1 MVLVLFEFSRYPDG
15 MDEIPFKAQ
24 PQIAAARHRG
34 AGLNRAGRYESR
46 EHVAAD
52 DGWDSWNDPEL
63 PPLTT
68 TVQTDASRS
77 IIARNA
83 SPDIP
88 FDRSIN
94 PYRGCEHGCIY
105 CYARPSH
112 NWLGLSS
119 GLDFE
124 TRLFVKPEAPALL
137 EAELRRPSYRKAPVR
152 PIAMG
157 TNTDPYQPVE
167 RRLRVTRGILTVLR
181 DCDHPVTLTTK
192 SAMIVRDL
200 DILGPMARRG
210 LAAAA
215 ISLSTL
221 DRDLARRM
229 EPRATPPFGRLEAIR
244 ALTRAGVPVMVMAAP
259 MIPGLNDH
267 ELDLV
272 LTAARDAGATTAGIT
287 LLRLPFDVKDL
298 FADWLSTHYPRR
310 AAHVLSLLRQTRDG
324 ELDESRFG
332 KRMTGEGPLAEMLA
346 QRFEAA
352 CRRLGLNQ
360 SRLTLRTD
368 LFRPPPR
375 PGEQLRLM
383 L

>member
-1 MVLVLFEFSRYPDG
+1 

-46 EHVAAD
+46 DRVPAD
-52 DGWDSWNDPEL
+52 DGWESWNDPEV
-63 PPLTT
+63 PPLET
-68 TVQTDASRS
+68 TVQEDASRS
-77 IIARNA
+77 VIARNA

-124 TRLFVKPEAPALL
+124 TRLFVKAEAPALL
-137 EAELRRPSYRKAPVR
+137 EAELRRPAYRKEPLR

-167 RRLRVTRGILTVLR
+167 RRLRVTRGILGVLR
-181 DCDHPVTLTTK
+181 DCNHPLTITTK

-200 DILGPMARRG
+200 DILGPMARKG
-210 LAAAA
+210 LFAAA

-229 EPRATPPFGRLEAIR
+229 EPRATPPFGRLEAIS
-244 ALTRAGVPVMVMAAP
+244 ALARAGVPVTVMVAP
-259 MIPGLNDH
+259 MIPALNDH

-272 LTAARDAGATTAGIT
+272 LTAARDAGATAAGIT

-298 FADWLSTHYPRR
+298 FADWLTAHYPRR
-310 AAHVLSLLRQTRDG
+310 AAHVLSLLRQSRG
-324 ELDESRFG
+324 GQLDEARFG
-332 KRMTGEGPLAEMLA
+332 KRMHGEGPVADMLT

-352 CRRLGLNQ
+352 CRRLGLN
-360 SRLTLRTD
+360 RKGLALRTD